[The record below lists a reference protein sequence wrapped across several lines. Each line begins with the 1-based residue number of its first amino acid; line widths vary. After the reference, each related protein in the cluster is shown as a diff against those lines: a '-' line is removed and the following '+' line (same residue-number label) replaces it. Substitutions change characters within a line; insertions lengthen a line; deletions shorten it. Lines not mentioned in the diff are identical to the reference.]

1 MVNTNNRF
9 KCTKCKKVFSR
20 KFNLNR
26 HMQSTNCVK
35 SKTKS
40 KKKNIKKSDID
51 KNNVDIVIDL
61 VTDPVAEFKNDS
73 RCDINLVHDPLDELK
88 DELELVSESPDEQ
101 LEEPIDESKN
111 ENTTDKKQQLK
122 DLNDELSLNNERLRI
137 INESMK
143 RCEDDIKDVICD
155 NNIISK
161 IRDVVLADILNNIKN
176 TKTYS
181 DNKEIADELFKIF
194 EPFNNVSY
202 NIESILTTLVGN
214 RIDVIKYRA
223 DRLSELKKDK
233 LKLLNE
239 TSNLT
244 KKIIELLN

>member
-1 MVNTNNRF
+1 
-9 KCTKCKKVFSR
+9 
-20 KFNLNR
+20 
-26 HMQSTNCVK
+26 MQSANCVK

-40 KKKNIKKSDID
+40 NKKNVKKSDVD
-51 KNNVDIVIDL
+51 KNHVDIVIDPIIDF
-61 VTDPVAEFKNDS
+61 TNDFTNDSTTNINSVADFKNDS
-73 RCDINLVHDPLDELK
+73 TCDINLVHDPFDELK
-88 DELELVSESPDEQ
+88 DELELVSESV
-101 LEEPIDESKN
+101 DESKN
-111 ENTTDKKQQLK
+111 ENTNDKKQQLK

-137 INESMK
+137 VNESMK
-143 RCEDDIKDVICD
+143 RCEDDIKDVVCD

-176 TKTYS
+176 TKTYLE
-181 DNKEIADELFKIF
+181 NKEIADELFKIF
-194 EPFNNVSY
+194 EPFNNVTY

-239 TSNLT
+239 ISSLT

>member
-1 MVNTNNRF
+1 MANTNNRF

-26 HMQSTNCVK
+26 HMQSNNCVK
-35 SKTKS
+35 SKTNS
-40 KKKNIKKSDID
+40 KK
-51 KNNVDIVIDL
+51 KNNVDIIIDL
-61 VTDPVAEFKNDS
+61 VTDPIVNSINDPTNNINLIVDPVADFANDS
-73 RCDINLVHDPLDELK
+73 TTNINLVSDPLVDFK
-88 DELELVSESPDEQ
+88 DELESVN
-101 LEEPIDESKN
+101 ESKN
-111 ENTTDKKQQLK
+111 ENTNDKKQKLK

-137 INESMK
+137 VNESMK
-143 RCEDDIKDVICD
+143 RCEDDIKDIVCD
-155 NNIISK
+155 NNIINK

-176 TKTYS
+176 TKAYS
-181 DNKEIADELFKIF
+181 ENKEIADELFKIF
-194 EPFNNVSY
+194 EPFNDVSY
-202 NIESILTTLVGN
+202 NIESVLTTLVGN

-239 TSNLT
+239 ISSLT